1 MIKSDTIAG
10 KEYTLYARAY
20 GMDGKLMVSAEL
32 KLVTLEDEYY
42 PYEEVIKNRW
52 GYSEMTSVGDV
63 LTRFVSVELVSYEY
77 SDMYKLL
84 Y

>member
-1 MIKSDTIAG
+1 M
-10 KEYTLYARAY
+10 YARAY

-42 PYEEVIKNRW
+42 PYEEVIKNKW
-52 GYSEMTSVGDV
+52 GYSEMTSVGDA